1 MTSRRTAAFERVALR
16 LAEVI
21 GDADC
26 ALAGGLAV
34 MAHGFVR
41 ATRDVDLVTRRR
53 LSEARESLSAEGIEV
68 RLLRGNPLDGDFS
81 CLKGTLGGIPF
92 DVLPELVPVNWSATV
107 PLIRGRRATLNL
119 IGLEDLLRLKF
130 KAQGPKDLMDAAMLI
145 LLHPDVRER
154 ARGLAASFGTEE
166 RLDHWLEDRRLIVS
180 AREEAARDRRP
191 RRRPHKG
198 AGAKRKR
205 GKPSEARRK

>member
-1 MTSRRTAAFERVALR
+1 

-34 MAHGFVR
+34 TAHGFVR

-53 LSEARESLSAEGIEV
+53 LSEARERLAREGIEV
-68 RLLRGNPLDGDFS
+68 RLRRGNPLEGDFR

-107 PLIRGRRATLNL
+107 PLIRGRGATLHL

-154 ARGLAASFGTEE
+154 ARALAASFGTGD
-166 RLDHWLEDRRLIVS
+166 RLDHWLEDRRLIAS
-180 AREEAARDRRP
+180 AREEASRDRES
-191 RRRPHKG
+191 RRRP
-198 AGAKRKR
+198 
-205 GKPSEARRK
+205 GKDAEARKKGRRPSTPGRR